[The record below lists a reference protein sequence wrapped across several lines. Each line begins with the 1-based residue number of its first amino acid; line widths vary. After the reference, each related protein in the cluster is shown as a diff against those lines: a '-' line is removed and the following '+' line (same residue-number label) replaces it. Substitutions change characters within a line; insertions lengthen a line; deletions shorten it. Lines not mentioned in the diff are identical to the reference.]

1 MRVLESALFFYCQ
14 KIYSYAIPDGNMLSE
29 AGWMICRLSVLLII
43 CFADNV
49 LIFIFFS
56 IVSNGTKVEA
66 RVEGS
71 VW

>member
-1 MRVLESALFFYCQ
+1 
-14 KIYSYAIPDGNMLSE
+14 MLSE

-49 LIFIFFS
+49 LIFIFFA